1 VIDLKKGKMK
11 MLPGFRF
18 LPSDDELIIHYLL
31 RKVRGEEIPWDGI
44 LDFELYGEKAPWEL
58 FGDLD
63 GEKEEKHYI
72 FTRLKKSGKRV
83 SRTAGCGTWHESS
96 CNQVY
101 DGEGQCVIGLNKQ
114 FCFKVKKESRL
125 QKSHWIMHEFS
136 LAGVFEQELCNN
148 WVLCT
153 VNKKG
158 AETKKGVK
166 RRFQDVQIPG
176 TIVPVEAPTLSLES
190 PQAGNTNLLL
200 LEDETHVG
208 KRMRW
213 DVQSDAF
220 EVADQMSL
228 SCLSQSGSSQCE
240 PTLSPNSVDVG
251 EDNTLTSDLETQT
264 GCEAEFYGFDESEF
278 SLLQLG

>member
-1 VIDLKKGKMK
+1 
-11 MLPGFRF
+11 
-18 LPSDDELIIHYLL
+18 
-31 RKVRGEEIPWDGI
+31 
-44 LDFELYGEKAPWEL
+44 
-58 FGDLD
+58 
-63 GEKEEKHYI
+63 
-72 FTRLKKSGKRV
+72 
-83 SRTAGCGTWHESS
+83 
-96 CNQVY
+96 
-101 DGEGQCVIGLNKQ
+101 VIGLNKQ
-114 FCFKVKKESRL
+114 FCFKVKNESHL

-136 LAGVFEQELCNN
+136 LVGVFEQELCNN

-158 AETKKGVK
+158 AESKKGVK

-190 PQAGNTNLLL
+190 PQVGNTNLLL

-208 KRMRW
+208 KRMRC

-220 EVADQMSL
+220 EVAL

-264 GCEAEFYGFDESEF
+264 GCEAVTPPAH
-278 SLLQLG
+278 